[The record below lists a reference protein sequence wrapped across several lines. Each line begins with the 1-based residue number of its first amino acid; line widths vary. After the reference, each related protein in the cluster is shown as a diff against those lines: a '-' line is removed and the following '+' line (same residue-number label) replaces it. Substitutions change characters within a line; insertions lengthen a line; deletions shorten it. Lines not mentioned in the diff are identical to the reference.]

1 MVLVQDTI
9 VVSTLVAGV
18 FKLAVGVWTLRV
30 GSVIPVYISKWDDW
44 WSWFFWRALA
54 CSLHLASHDLRGA
67 FLVMYPGRLVAT
79 VLCQLWTTV
88 EGVVQR
94 L

>member
-1 MVLVQDTI
+1 M
-9 VVSTLVAGV
+9 STPVAGV
-18 FKLAVGVWTLRV
+18 FSWGVGTEGQECHSSL
-30 GSVIPVYISKWDDW
+30 SKWDDW
-44 WSWFFWRALA
+44 WSWFFWRVLV

-67 FLVMYPGRLVAT
+67 FLVMYLGRLVAT

-94 L
+94 LSTGNVDRI